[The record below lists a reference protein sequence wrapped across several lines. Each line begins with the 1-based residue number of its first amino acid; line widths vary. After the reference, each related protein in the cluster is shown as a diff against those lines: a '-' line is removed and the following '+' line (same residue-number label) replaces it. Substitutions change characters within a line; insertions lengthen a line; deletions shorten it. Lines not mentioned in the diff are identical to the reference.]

1 MRANRF
7 KMHCSAY
14 VLGTLI
20 LAQPGLAYTDDTATV
35 AEGDDAPVGIIVFGR
50 GEQLIDTATQASQG
64 TIEGA
69 DLRVRPLSRIGEIVE
84 AVPGMIATQHSG
96 GGKANQYFLRGFN
109 LDHGTDFTFSYDDVP
124 LNFRTH
130 GHGQGYL
137 DLNHLIPE
145 TINRIDYRKG
155 PYRADVGDFAL
166 VGAAQATT
174 IDTAA
179 PFASA
184 EGGSYGYARIVAGGS
199 GKVGNGDLLLA
210 GQFKANDGK
219 WELPERLRNYS
230 GYAKY
235 STDVGAGRLAIS
247 FSAYDAQWRPT
258 EQVPE
263 RAIPTLLS
271 GNPYGTLDSNLRGE
285 SSRYIAAIGYR
296 DDDWRISLY
305 AQRYRFNLISNS
317 TFFLDDP
324 VDGDQIEQADSR
336 SVFGGKIQRR
346 FAANDQVSFLIGAEA
361 RHDDIGNVG
370 LYGAVDGQRNSIR
383 NQFKVRET
391 SGGVFGEVEWKP
403 FESLNITAGLRGETY
418 RFQTRGTGG
427 ADWSGKVSDSILLPK
442 IGASYRIAPGI
453 AFYANYGEGFHSND
467 ARGVTEPT
475 TPAPG
480 LVRGHGAEVGARVE
494 RGGFVGTVTLWTM
507 RVGSELVFVGD
518 AGSVEPGGAS
528 KRGGYEITAFYKPAS
543 WLALDA
549 VWTGSRSR
557 FLDSPG
563 ADRIPG
569 ALRNAGEAGASVIF
583 DRWNAGLRVR
593 HLGKSALIEDNSVK
607 GSTTTLVN
615 MRAAFT
621 PGRFEIFGELLNIFD
636 KRDKDIQYFYTSRL
650 PGEPAGGVD
659 DIHSRVVEPF
669 TARVGAKITF

>member
-230 GYAKY
+230 AYAKY

-442 IGASYRIAPGI
+442 IGVSYRIAPGI

-607 GSTTTLVN
+607 GSPTTLVN

>member
-442 IGASYRIAPGI
+442 IGVSYRIAPGI